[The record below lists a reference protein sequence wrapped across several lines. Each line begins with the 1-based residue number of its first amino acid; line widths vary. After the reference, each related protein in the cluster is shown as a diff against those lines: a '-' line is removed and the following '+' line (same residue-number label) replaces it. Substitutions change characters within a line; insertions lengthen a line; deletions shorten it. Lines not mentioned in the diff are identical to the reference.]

1 VATAAQ
7 AIDRIEEATGISAS
21 RAARFLRERDV
32 SLWPQGSQGRG
43 QEAHVEAHHLV
54 NVVLA
59 LAAADP
65 LTGAP
70 EVVAELRDLVPLRD
84 DTRAPELP
92 GDTLGEALDL
102 RVSSLAASEG
112 RGSETPDWWQITLIN
127 GPQFHAKIFNP
138 KWLTLRTYLPRRF
151 AKIEDMRASLLQ
163 REATLTHGL
172 ILVLADLYGDTLE
185 HRARLLAKPQTERR
199 PSARKT
205 AAHA

>member
-1 VATAAQ
+1 MRGDCGSGYRQ
-7 AIDRIEEATGISAS
+7 IEEATCISAS
-21 RAARFLRERDV
+21 RAAQFLRERDV
-32 SLWPQGSQGRG
+32 FLWPQGFRSG

-84 DTRAPELP
+84 DTRAPGIT

-102 RVSSLAASEG
+102 RVSSLAASKG
-112 RGSETPDWWQITLIN
+112 AGKRDADWWQITLIN
-127 GPQFHAKIFNP
+127 GPQFHAKGYNP
-138 KWLTLRTYLPRRF
+138 QWLTLATYLPRRF

-163 REATLTHGL
+163 REATLKHGL
-172 ILVLADLYGDTLE
+172 IQTSIISTATLWSIAQGSWLNLKRNNQAFCQE
-185 HRARLLAKPQTERR
+185 
-199 PSARKT
+199 T
-205 AAHA
+205 ATHA